1 MEWIRENWVFIIF
14 FALFIAMHLFGFGC
28 GGHGGHKGHGEE
40 GEEHKKHSDK
50 DSSGKEQKG
59 DHGCC

>member
-28 GGHGGHKGHGEE
+28 GGHGHKGHGKE
-40 GEEHKKHSDK
+40 GGEHKEHSGK
-50 DSSGKEQKG
+50 DLSEKKEQKG
-59 DHGCC
+59 GHGCC